1 MALIR
6 LDHTPET
13 VKLCIPLYLI
23 LPDPGRM
30 ADAPLQERKVLYLL
44 HGLSDDGSSW
54 VRFSSIETVARDYGL
69 VVVMPSAGRS
79 FYANQPDGQHYYSY
93 LAEELPAYLQAV
105 FGLAPAREN
114 TLIAGLSMGGYG
126 AMKMAFRFPERYA
139 AVASFSGVLSLEF
152 LRRYPDDP
160 RNKKFEYVFGELS
173 SLLGSQHDPL
183 TWLQQ
188 AAADP
193 SRLPRLYA
201 SCGRQDDLY
210 PLNQLFWGACQ
221 QLGIPI
227 ETHEED
233 ARHDW
238 HFWEKEIKHF
248 LKMVLGEPPE
258 RKERK

>member
-1 MALIR
+1 MALLR

-13 VKLCIPLYLI
+13 VKLCIPLYLV
-23 LPDPGRM
+23 LPDPGHM
-30 ADAPLQERKVLYLL
+30 AEIPLQERKVLYLL
-44 HGLSDDGSSW
+44 HGLSDDGSVW
-54 VRFSSIETVARDYGL
+54 VRYSSIENTARDYGL
-69 VVVMPSAGRS
+69 VVVMPSVGRS

-105 FGLAPAREN
+105 FGLSPAREN

-126 AMKMAFRFPERYA
+126 AMKMAFNFPERYA
-139 AVASFSGVLSLEF
+139 AAASFSGMLSLEF

-160 RNKKFEYVFGELS
+160 RNKMFEYVFGELA
-173 SLLGSQHDPL
+173 SLHGSQHDPL
-183 TWLQQ
+183 TWLRQ
-188 AAADP
+188 ATSNP
-193 SRLPRLYA
+193 SALPRLYA

-221 QLGIPI
+221 QLGIPV
-227 ETHEED
+227 ETYEED
-233 ARHDW
+233 AMHDW

-248 LKMVLGEPPE
+248 LKLVLGEPPE